1 MNGVSRHPAGKVS
14 NDSDTWLVL
23 FVGIYTFLL
32 LLFTN
37 ALVYHI

>member
-1 MNGVSRHPAGKVS
+1 MNGVSRHPTGKLS
-14 NDSDTWLVL
+14 EDSGTWVVL
-23 FVGIYTFLL
+23 FLGIYTFLL